1 MNIIKMFNWIKIFD
15 QGGKG
20 PMDNV
25 SSFIIQYVSGTANGS
40 SCEEETFT
48 DMR

>member
-1 MNIIKMFNWIKIFD
+1 
-15 QGGKG
+15 
-20 PMDNV
+20 MDNT

-48 DMR
+48 IIR